1 MRSNSDFLVVKGKFR
16 RRVALKHVHG
26 YAWTEET
33 VLKTPCVDD
42 IFFFEMER
50 NVRFQIK
57 TDTLRRVRRRVG
69 ECCSYVFS
77 WSVGNQIIIKV
88 AIAHSMPTIVLVCHM
103 IVTLSL
109 RFSKW
114 T

>member
-1 MRSNSDFLVVKGKFR
+1 MFIFR
-16 RRVALKHVHG
+16 QKWILLDGRNRFENALCG
-26 YAWTEET
+26 R
-33 VLKTPCVDD
+33 D
-42 IFFFEMER
+42 FFFEIER

-57 TDTLRRVRRRVG
+57 TDTFERVLRRVG
-69 ECCSYVFS
+69 ECCNYVFP
-77 WSVGNQIIIKV
+77 WSVGYQIIIKV
-88 AIAHSMPTIVLVCHM
+88 AIAQSKPTIALVCHT